1 MLAAIKVLIMTFVH
15 AIIYFNKVLCK
26 AGKSYRKLKEQ
37 LHRFYMR
44 YRVRSET
51 TCRIFYSDV

>member
-1 MLAAIKVLIMTFVH
+1 MLAAIKALIMTFVH

-26 AGKSYRKLKEQ
+26 ARNSYRKLKEQ

-44 YRVRSET
+44 YRVRS
-51 TCRIFYSDV
+51 